1 MKHGKRS
8 QGHGGAAV
16 MPTCEN
22 CIHTIRRNEQ
32 QDEVICV
39 PHLKTM
45 PAGNF
50 MVCELHE
57 LRSHRD

>member
-1 MKHGKRS
+1 MKSNYRS
-8 QGHGGAAV
+8 HGHGGSSQ

-22 CIHTIRRNEQ
+22 CIHTIRRKGP
-32 QDEVICV
+32 QDMVVCV